1 MKLSVSVVIAASI
14 SIAASLRMQSCNAFQ
29 SGPTQ
34 RSTTPLNMAP
44 GEVPEVYPLSRKKV
58 MLIEESKKLDA
69 PKGSYSSIGWSNRH
83 GSVLTPAAIPGVYTA
98 DRPFYWNK
106 IDVGCRMTVIK
117 MQSDELVV
125 HSPVGLDPPLIEA
138 LEKLGTVAHVISP
151 NYEHVKYAS
160 QWAKQYPNAKMW
172 GCPGLS
178 DREPETRWT
187 GEVPFGA
194 RPPGFAGMNC
204 IDTNNIPGNNE
215 EMWDWDELQPLHIDT
230 EANPFTRQPFFNEVV
245 YYHAPSKTLMTTDL
259 YWNYPRGDG
268 VTNGQVTDELAA
280 KGINVEKSSNKE
292 EDGDFGV
299 WELAP
304 DVGPIPLGSKLWGK
318 VGMDKLFKPFYMNL
332 MLKSDK
338 KDSFKEIA
346 KFITCGNESNGGW
359 EVETIIPA
367 HGDIVR
373 GRELCRKVLETHF
386 SIQCS

>member
-1 MKLSVSVVIAASI
+1 
-14 SIAASLRMQSCNAFQ
+14 
-29 SGPTQ
+29 
-34 RSTTPLNMAP
+34 
-44 GEVPEVYPLSRKKV
+44 
-58 MLIEESKKLDA
+58 
-69 PKGSYSSIGWSNRH
+69 
-83 GSVLTPAAIPGVYTA
+83 
-98 DRPFYWNK
+98 
-106 IDVGCRMTVIK
+106 
-117 MQSDELVV
+117 
-125 HSPVGLDPPLIEA
+125 
-138 LEKLGTVAHVISP
+138 
-151 NYEHVKYAS
+151 
-160 QWAKQYPNAKMW
+160 
-172 GCPGLS
+172 
-178 DREPETRWT
+178 
-187 GEVPFGA
+187 
-194 RPPGFAGMNC
+194 MNC

-280 KGINVEKSSNKE
+280 KEINVEKSSNKE